1 MLRSL
6 FSGISGLRAH
16 QTMMDVVSNNI
27 ANVNTAGY
35 KSSSVLFEDTLS
47 QMMRASAASTATA
60 GGLNPTQVG
69 LGVQVAGIQTNF
81 VQGSTQTT
89 GKATDLQIQGDGF
102 FVMKNGN
109 EQVYSRAGGFTLD
122 ANGDLMNNEG
132 MYVMGYAATDGAIAS
147 YGTLSKIS
155 MPTGSAVPGSAT
167 DNVTLGG
174 NLSPIGTTALTVTA
188 TVYDQNGAAHALPIT
203 FTPHDPADGQYDVEV
218 LDPDDNTNALVTG
231 ALAAF
236 DAAGAFDATASTAQ
250 PLQVTLN
257 SGEVID
263 LDLTQLTGYSGTS
276 SPTVKTATG
285 YASGTLTQFQIGNDG
300 TVTGIYSNSQKQ
312 ALGQIALATF
322 NNPAGLERLGQ
333 STYRSSA
340 NSGLA
345 QIGVAS
351 AGGRGTMVSGALE
364 MSNVDLG
371 AEFTNLIIAQRGFQA
386 NSKVITASDEMLQDL
401 INVKR

>member
-47 QMMRASAASTATA
+47 QMMRASAASTDTS

-81 VQGSTQTT
+81 TQGSTQTT
-89 GKATDLQIQGDGF
+89 NKATDLQVQGDGF
-102 FVMKNGN
+102 FVLQNGN

-122 ANGDLMNNEG
+122 SSGYLMNNEG
-132 MYVMGYAATDGAIAS
+132 MYVMGYAATDGTISS
-147 YGTLSKIS
+147 YGSLSKIK
-155 MPTGSAVPGSAT
+155 MPTGTTIPGQAT
-167 DNVTLGG
+167 GQVTLGG
-174 NLSPIGTTALTVTA
+174 NVSPTGTTALTVTS
-188 TVYDQNGAAHALPIT
+188 TVYDENGAAHAVPIML
-203 FTPHDPADGQYDVEV
+203 TPHDPVDGSYDVAV
-218 LDPDDNTNALVTG
+218 LDPSDNTNQ
-231 ALAAF
+231 LASGSVSF
-236 DAAGAFDATASTAQ
+236 DAAGVFDAGSSTS
-250 PLQVTLN
+250 PLTFDVNGVTM
-257 SGEVID
+257 S
-263 LDLTQLTGYSGTS
+263 LDLSKLTGYSGTS
-276 SPTVKTATG
+276 SPTVKSSDG
-285 YASGTLTQFQIGNDG
+285 YAAGTLTQFQIGGDG
-300 TVTGIYSNSQKQ
+300 VVTGIFDNGQKQ

-322 NNPAGLERLGQ
+322 NNPAGLEKLGD
-333 STYRSSA
+333 STFRASA

-345 QIGVAS
+345 QVGVAAS
-351 AGGRGTMVSGALE
+351 GGRGTMVSGALE

-386 NSKVITASDEMLQDL
+386 NSKVITASDEVLQDL
-401 INVKR
+401 INIKR